1 MKITEAI
8 FKLNPLIVTIRGDI
22 AYDANE
28 QVVSYDKAAAEALV
42 AANAYKEQRAREY
55 PPIADQLDQIFHD
68 GIDAWKAT
76 IQAVKDRYPK

>member
-8 FKLNPLIVTIRGDI
+8 FTLNPLIVTIRGDI

-42 AANAYKEQRAREY
+42 VANAYKEQRARE
-55 PPIADQLDQIFHD
+55 
-68 GIDAWKAT
+68 
-76 IQAVKDRYPK
+76 DRKSTRLNSSH